1 MAGEQ
6 KITAVTSGE
15 TPGDAK
21 TPGDARPIPT
31 FSPSDEAM
39 RVDEVETEASQQAE
53 FTADSKAFTARGAWI
68 GPVVAG
74 LALVVWTGFFIWAQS
89 GAMNSAIDPASLPG
103 LVSTWI
109 SIWAT
114 PALLIG
120 VIWLIVMRS
129 SRRET
134 GRFADAARSLAVES
148 ERLEKRLLT
157 INRELSLARE
167 FVSAQARD
175 LDSVGRIAVDRLSQH
190 ADRLQSLVQENVA
203 QVEAIGTV
211 SAAALENMERLR
223 GQLPVLTSAAKDVT
237 NNFGNAGRTAN
248 AQLQELVAGFDRLV
262 QCGQVSENLV
272 ESLRRRFDEAMDSF
286 TARGLDLDH
295 GFDERVQAM
304 NGQADSFRSKLLYH
318 QAEFEAQLRTRF
330 VALSSETAEA
340 RSLLDREEAD
350 SIVSLRSRLTALRDE
365 TSSVARAMREGEGAA
380 IANWREAVTRLDT
393 YMRAANEAAA
403 DIDRQSAATS
413 NGRMAK
419 LAEEAAAL
427 ERVLSETGAR
437 FETETARRRHAAEAE
452 DRGMAERLAA
462 QLAALDAEITQ
473 RETAHRAHLAAL
485 ASQGEAT
492 TAQLAKIERHIAAI
506 AASSGSADTAMTG
519 RLDEL
524 ETRLVEGRQLLDATD
539 QTLAGLTE
547 SAGHLLELIRTAATH
562 SGEDLVQAIDAGA
575 VRLGDLEERALTLR
589 EMVIDADRSGQSLS
603 TYLLLAQNR
612 LTDATA
618 ELTIWHEDI
627 RAKAASHAQTL
638 EGLQQSLAQIDTQ
651 TAAAATR
658 VQGELASA
666 IRLLDDEGG
675 AAVERIEQRG
685 AASISNLASQ
695 LGAESGEAIERAM
708 RLQVTE
714 ISGKLEQAA
723 AHAAGISREAASQ
736 LREQMAKV
744 NDLVGKL
751 ETRIDHARTRAEER
765 VDDDFARRVALI
777 TEALNSNAID
787 IAKALD
793 TDVSDTAWS
802 AYLRG
807 DRGIFTRR
815 AVRLLDPPEARGIMQ
830 LYQNDVAFREYVSHY
845 IHDFEAM
852 LRLLLSTRD
861 GHSLGVT
868 LLSSDMGK
876 LYVVLAQAIE
886 RLRD

>member
-6 KITAVTSGE
+6 KITAVNSEETSGD
-15 TPGDAK
+15 TR

-31 FSPSDEAM
+31 FPPSDETQRA
-39 RVDEVETEASQQAE
+39 DETGTGFAE
-53 FTADSKAFTARGAWI
+53 FETVPDASPARTTWI
-68 GPVVAG
+68 APAVAG
-74 LALVVWTGFFIWAQS
+74 LALALWSGFFIWA
-89 GAMNSAIDPASLPG
+89 NFWTINNAIDPANLPSLIG
-103 LVSTWI
+103 TWVST
-109 SIWAT
+109 WAT

-134 GRFADAARSLAVES
+134 GRFANASRLLAIES
-148 ERLEKRLLT
+148 ERLERRLLT

-190 ADRLQSLVQENVA
+190 ADRLQTLVQENGA

-211 SAAALENMERLR
+211 SAVALENMERLR

-248 AQLQELVAGFDRLV
+248 AQLQEMITGFNQLIQAGR
-262 QCGQVSENLV
+262 VSENLV
-272 ESLRRRFDEAMDSF
+272 ESLRGQFDRAVDSF
-286 TARGLDLDH
+286 TTRTFDLDRS
-295 GFDERVQAM
+295 FDARVQAM
-304 NGQADSFRSKLLYH
+304 SGQADSFHATLLDH
-318 QAEFEAQLRTRF
+318 QAEFEAQLRGRF
-330 VALSSETAEA
+330 VALSSETGEA
-340 RSLLDREEAD
+340 RSLLDREEAE
-350 SIVSLRSRLTALRDE
+350 SIISLRSRLTALRDE
-365 TSSVARAMREGEGAA
+365 TSAVARALREGEGAA
-380 IANWREAVTRLDT
+380 LANWREAVTRLDT
-393 YMRAANEAAA
+393 YMGAANEAAA

-437 FETETARRRHAAEAE
+437 FEAETARRRHASEAQ

-492 TAQLAKIERHIAAI
+492 TAQLAKIETHIAAI
-506 AASSGSADTAMTG
+506 AASSGTTDAAMTE
-519 RLDEL
+519 RLDVL
-524 ETRLVEGRQLLDATD
+524 GTRLGEGRQLLDATD
-539 QTLAGLTE
+539 QTLAALTT
-547 SAGHLLELIRTAATH
+547 SAVHLLELIRAAATH
-562 SGEDLVQAIDAGA
+562 SGQDLVQAIDAGA
-575 VRLGDLEERALTLR
+575 IRLADLEERALTLR

-612 LTDATA
+612 LGEATA
-618 ELTIWHEDI
+618 DLAAWHEDV
-627 RAKAASHAQTL
+627 RAKAGSHAQTL
-638 EGLQQSLAQIDTQ
+638 DGLRQSLSQLDHETE
-651 TAAAATR
+651 AAATR
-658 VQGELASA
+658 VQGELSAA
-666 IRLLDDEGG
+666 IRQLDDEGG

-685 AASISNLASQ
+685 AASISNLANQ
-695 LGAESGEAIERAM
+695 LGAESGDAIERAM
-708 RLQVTE
+708 RLQVAE

-723 AHAAGISREAASQ
+723 AHAAGIGREAASQ
-736 LREQMAKV
+736 LREQLAKV
-744 NDLVGKL
+744 NDLVGNL
-751 ETRIDHARTRAEER
+751 ETRVDHARARAEER
-765 VDDDFARRVALI
+765 VDDDFSRRVALI

-815 AVRLLDPPEARGIMQ
+815 AVRLLDPPEARGIVQ
-830 LYQNDVAFREYVSHY
+830 LYQNDRTFREYVSHY

-852 LRLLLSTRD
+852 LRQLLSTRD
-861 GHSLGVT
+861 GHALGVT

-876 LYVVLAQAIE
+876 LYVLLAQAIE
-886 RLRD
+886 RLRS